1 VTAPRGLAVY
11 QEMDVLGMSP
21 ARRVV
26 FLYGFVLS
34 NLRQALRAIGAR
46 DYEAKSRHLCR
57 ALAGVQEL
65 LASLDRDAGGDLAD
79 RLAGLYAFFS
89 TEIVAVD
96 RNLDAGQLERLI
108 GLIASLYEAWQ
119 QAARTVEQ
127 PVSVAG

>member
-1 VTAPRGLAVY
+1 MTAPRGLAVY
-11 QEMDVLGMSP
+11 QEMDVLAMSP

-26 FLYGFVLS
+26 FIYGFVLS

-57 ALAGVQEL
+57 SLAGVQEL

-79 RLAGLYAFFS
+79 RLVGLYAFFS

-96 RNLDAGQLERLI
+96 HNLDAGQLERLI
-108 GLIASLYEAWQ
+108 GLIASLHEAWQ

-127 PVSVAG
+127 PVSVAS